1 MALEFAYRVHTREPD
16 RAIFWIRASSRDHY
30 KTAFRDIA
38 IFYDIPGAHDLEH
51 DIMSA
56 VKTKLMDSDI
66 QKWLIVVDNADDP
79 EILLSE
85 DGPNGQRLKD
95 YLPSRAGCK
104 TLFTAR
110 DKHTAIQLIGVFDP
124 ILEIESLGLAEAQ
137 QLFEAIVPHARFTN
151 DDCVKELLIELTC
164 LPLAVVQAAA
174 FIRENDI
181 NVETYLHLFR
191 EQDAED
197 ESTDILGQEFEDETR
212 YPKVGNALTTSWHI
226 SFKQL
231 ARRSHLAFDCLRYL
245 ACLSYS
251 DIPETLV
258 TSHIQLSHLD
268 RVRVIG
274 TLVGYQ
280 FLVRQHQGDL
290 FDTHRLV
297 HLATRRLLRLNHDW
311 KPCVQRAI
319 TTISE
324 RIPYGG
330 YREHNQY
337 SRYLPHAI
345 CLLGHIDHVNIVESE
360 ATSDL
365 MSKIAACQRDLG
377 DYSAAERSHRAVLR
391 WRLTYLQEYHRKTL
405 QAMQDVGQDLM
416 MRGQYS
422 EAEAKH
428 RKTFTLRFRY
438 LGPADVETLGSMRNV
453 ADALGFQSKWEEYE
467 TLSKELTKLSAAC
480 YGSTH
485 MITLSGLKALSVC
498 QCQHGRFIYA
508 EKLAREV
515 VDGRKK
521 AKGLGEMH
529 PSTLKSISH
538 LAIILGHN
546 NKWSEAEALEL
557 HTSKSLELILGPMHP
572 DTLTSKCNLARIWI
586 HLEKLSAAKTMFYE
600 ILEARLKLLGSEHPD
615 TRKSI
620 SYVSRFCKDQQ
631 LPECTR
637 RFPEESPNPK
647 HLVWTEHNNEG
658 DMCAPPE
665 LDARFP
671 EASEVAESL
680 HQQGLTI
687 KTEKYDDQAVQ
698 WELSWTEIDRLDL
711 VWRCK
716 SKSDITWKII
726 ASVLPKLAPIDP
738 EETWTWLKNNIPGLQ
753 SYPIRVPT
761 PSLPVVE
768 PSVELS
774 DELFA
779 TSSLWAYGRTV
790 SSNSRSSDGPSS
802 IYRTALSSQRSQNCS
817 GGQQNGPLADVMD
830 LDMAK
835 GPSIIRSFVS
845 FNLVPPP

>member
-1 MALEFAYRVHTREPD
+1 
-16 RAIFWIRASSRDHY
+16 
-30 KTAFRDIA
+30 
-38 IFYDIPGAHDLEH
+38 
-51 DIMSA
+51 MSA

-212 YPKVGNALTTSWHI
+212 YPKVGNALTT
-226 SFKQL
+226 K
-231 ARRSHLAFDCLRYL
+231 
-245 ACLSYS
+245 
-251 DIPETLV
+251 
-258 TSHIQLSHLD
+258 
-268 RVRVIG
+268 
-274 TLVGYQ
+274 
-280 FLVRQHQGDL
+280 
-290 FDTHRLV
+290 
-297 HLATRRLLRLNHDW
+297 
-311 KPCVQRAI
+311 
-319 TTISE
+319 
-324 RIPYGG
+324 
-330 YREHNQY
+330 
-337 SRYLPHAI
+337 
-345 CLLGHIDHVNIVESE
+345 
-360 ATSDL
+360 
-365 MSKIAACQRDLG
+365 
-377 DYSAAERSHRAVLR
+377 
-391 WRLTYLQEYHRKTL
+391 YHRKTL

-835 GPSIIRSFVS
+835 GPSIIRSFAHRVRHMRYPAICFYRICGDWQDTQKFILAEPTQRIVLGSDPESTINPKVFQVPALTFKNSNLQEERGSTDS
-845 FNLVPPP
+845 F